1 MKIPETSLKL
11 LVFNSDVKA
20 MPCVGCESR
29 QASPSL
35 AHRAAIDEVIMRKI
49 VMLCGFLAALIL
61 GVCPFSTPTKAE
73 APKPI
78 KREPAAVAKQIDQII
93 DKALADSKVPASG
106 MSDDAEFARR
116 LSLDLRGRIPTPER
130 VAKFIADKD
139 PAKRQKLIEDFLDD
153 PEFGEHFG
161 IIWYHRLV
169 KKTMDNA
176 QVISY
181 KFQDW
186 LETEF
191 NKNTP
196 WDQLVKNILMAEG
209 ERDKNPATV
218 FYLAHSEGNKQPE
231 VQPARVVA
239 TMSQMFMGVR
249 LECCE
254 CHNHPFDDGL
264 KQRDFWGVAAF
275 FNGMHATYTN
285 KKAAKTDEFTP
296 SIIER
301 FTKKAPAKRKVQDG
315 QREPADFG
323 EIVIPD
329 TKGKTEKARFL
340 LGETPT
346 LSQSRSPRLN
356 FLEWLTSKENPYFA
370 RGMANKMWA
379 NFFGKG
385 IIEPIDDMRDLSKGT
400 HPEVL
405 ELLAKEFADSGYD
418 VKHLAR
424 CILNSQTYQR
434 TSQPLPKNKDDK
446 VLYSHGPIKVMT
458 ADMLYDSL
466 QVVLKHAPVET
477 LGKAP
482 RKMAVQAQRKGR
494 GTPRD
499 QFRDFF
505 HAEADDDAGVTEEYG
520 HGIPQVLRL
529 MNDTQMNN
537 ITAVITEMMK
547 NSNTPEQMIQ
557 TLYLRILSRY
567 ATAKEIARMKKYLEG
582 DVVPQRAYR
591 DMFWALMNS
600 SEFMFNH

>member
-1 MKIPETSLKL
+1 MTKP
-11 LVFNSDVKA
+11 
-20 MPCVGCESR
+20 VGHAR
-29 QASPSL
+29 
-35 AHRAAIDEVIMRKI
+35 RAAQYLGGITI
-49 VMLCGFLAALIL
+49 GLIL
-61 GVCPFSTPTKAE
+61 AVCLFSTPTSAE
-73 APKPI
+73 TPKPI
-78 KREPAAVAKQIDQII
+78 NKREPAAFAKQIDQII
-93 DKALADSKVPASG
+93 DKALADSNVPASG
-106 MSDDAEFARR
+106 LSDDAEFARR
-116 LSLDLRGRIPTPER
+116 LSLDLRGRIPTPDR
-130 VAKFIADKD
+130 VTKFIADKD

-181 KFQDW
+181 KFEEW
-186 LETEF
+186 LEKEF

-209 ERDKNPATV
+209 DRDKNPATV

-264 KQRDFWGVAAF
+264 KQKDFWGVAAF
-275 FNGMHATYTN
+275 FNGMHANHTAR
-285 KKAAKTDEFTP
+285 KDEATP
-296 SIIER
+296 VIIER
-301 FTKKAPAKRKVQDG
+301 FNGGPARRKVQDG
-315 QREPADFG
+315 QREPASFG

-329 TKGKTEKARFL
+329 TKGKTEKARYL
-340 LGETPT
+340 LGETAS
-346 LSQSRSPRLN
+346 LSRSKSPRIA
-356 FLEWLTSKENPYFA
+356 FLDWLTSKENLYFA
-370 RGMANKMWA
+370 RAMANKMWA
-379 NFFGKG
+379 NFFGRG
-385 IIEPIDDMRDLSKGT
+385 IVEPVDEMRDLSKAT

-424 CILNSQTYQR
+424 CIVSTQAYQR

-446 VLYSHGPIKVMT
+446 VLYSHGPIKVLT

-466 QVVLKHAPVET
+466 QVVLHHAPVTAPE
-477 LGKAP
+477 KAP
-482 RKMAVQAQRKGR
+482 RKMAALAQRKGR

-505 HAEADDDAGVTEEYG
+505 HAEADDDAGVTEEYA
-520 HGIPQVLRL
+520 HGIPQVLKL

-537 ITAVITEMMK
+537 ITAVITDMMK
-547 NSNTPEQMIQ
+547 NSKTPEQMIQ

-567 ATAKEIARMKKYLEG
+567 ATAKEIGRMKKYLDG

>member
-1 MKIPETSLKL
+1 
-11 LVFNSDVKA
+11 
-20 MPCVGCESR
+20 
-29 QASPSL
+29 
-35 AHRAAIDEVIMRKI
+35 MRKI
-49 VMLCGFLAALIL
+49 GMLCSITTSLIL
-61 GVCPFSTPTKAE
+61 GFCLFSSPTNADS
-73 APKPI
+73 PKSQSGFSGRRDPVTI
-78 KREPAAVAKQIDQII
+78 AKRLDQII
-93 DKALADSKVPASG
+93 DKALADSSVPASG
-106 MSDDAEFARR
+106 LSDDAEFARR
-116 LSLDLRGRIPTPER
+116 LSLDLRGRIPTHDR
-130 VAKFIADKD
+130 VIKFVADKD

-153 PEFGEHFG
+153 PEYGEHFG
-161 IIWYHRLV
+161 IVWYHRLV

-176 QVISY
+176 LVISY
-181 KFQDW
+181 KFEEW
-186 LETEF
+186 LEKEF

-264 KQRDFWGVAAF
+264 KQKDFWGVAAF
-275 FNGMHATYTN
+275 FNGMHATHT
-285 KKAAKTDEFTP
+285 ARRDEATP
-296 SIIER
+296 VISER
-301 FTKKAPAKRKVQDG
+301 FAQAPARRKVQEG
-315 QREPADFG
+315 QRDPAPFG

-329 TKGKTEKARFL
+329 SNGKREKARYL
-340 LGETPT
+340 LGETAS
-346 LSQSRSPRLN
+346 LSQSKSPRIN
-356 FLEWLTSKENPYFA
+356 FIDWLTSKENPYFA
-370 RGMANKMWA
+370 RAFANKMWA
-379 NFFGKG
+379 NFFGRG
-385 IIEPIDDMRDLSKGT
+385 LVEPVDDMRDLSKGT
-400 HPEVL
+400 HPELL

-424 CILNSQTYQR
+424 CIVSSQTYQR

-446 VLYSHGPIKVMT
+446 VLYSHAPIKVMT

-466 QVVLKHAPVET
+466 QVVLKHEPTVANE
-477 LGKAP
+477 KAP
-482 RKMAVQAQRKGR
+482 RKMAAAAQRKGR

-505 HAEADDDAGVTEEYG
+505 HAEADDDAGVTEEYA

-537 ITAVITEMMK
+537 ITNVINEMMK
-547 NSNTPEQMIQ
+547 NSKTPEQMIQ

-567 ATAKEIARMKKYLEG
+567 ATTKEVERMKKYLAG
-582 DVVPQRAYR
+582 DVVAQRAYR
-591 DMFWALMNS
+591 DMFWALVNS
-600 SEFMFNH
+600 SEFVFNH